1 MERKFRINDELLNQ
15 IFSIDSFCQSE
26 ELKNKIYSVIE
37 EISCDNEVQ
46 AEVFSESTIDDV
58 FTTKNTL
65 KIINLEL

>member
-15 IFSIDSFCQSE
+15 IFSVDSFCQSE

-65 KIINLEL
+65 KIINLE

>member
-1 MERKFRINDELLNQ
+1 MERKFRINDELFNQ
-15 IFSIDSFCQSE
+15 IFSIDSFGQAE

-37 EISCDNEVQ
+37 EVSNDNEAQ

-65 KIINLEL
+65 KIINLK

>member
-58 FTTKNTL
+58 FTTKNTF
-65 KIINLEL
+65 KIINLE

>member
-1 MERKFRINDELLNQ
+1 MERKFRINDELFNQ
-15 IFSIDSFCQSE
+15 IFSIGSSYQSE

-37 EISCDNEVQ
+37 EISCDNEAQ

-65 KIINLEL
+65 KIINLK

>member
-58 FTTKNTL
+58 FTMKNTL
-65 KIINLEL
+65 KIINLE

>member
-37 EISCDNEVQ
+37 KISCDNEVQ

-65 KIINLEL
+65 KIINLE

>member
-1 MERKFRINDELLNQ
+1 MERKFRINDELFNK

-65 KIINLEL
+65 KIINLK

>member
-65 KIINLEL
+65 KIINLE

>member
-1 MERKFRINDELLNQ
+1 MEKKFRINDELFNQ
-15 IFSIDSFCQSE
+15 IFSIDSLCQAE

-37 EISCDNEVQ
+37 DMSCDNEAQ

-65 KIINLEL
+65 KIINLK

>member
-37 EISCDNEVQ
+37 EISCDNEV
-46 AEVFSESTIDDV
+46 
-58 FTTKNTL
+58 
-65 KIINLEL
+65 

>member
-37 EISCDNEVQ
+37 EISCDNEAQ

-65 KIINLEL
+65 KIINLK

>member
-1 MERKFRINDELLNQ
+1 MERKFRINDELFNQ
-15 IFSIDSFCQSE
+15 IFSIGSSCQSE

-37 EISCDNEVQ
+37 EISCDNE

-65 KIINLEL
+65 KIINLK

>member
-1 MERKFRINDELLNQ
+1 MERKFKINDELFNQ
-15 IFSIDSFCQSE
+15 IFPIDSFGQAE

-37 EISCDNEVQ
+37 EIPICNEAQ

-65 KIINLEL
+65 KIINLK

>member
-1 MERKFRINDELLNQ
+1 MERKFKINDELFNHK
-15 IFSIDSFCQSE
+15 FPIDSFGQAE

-37 EISCDNEVQ
+37 EIPICNEAQ

-65 KIINLEL
+65 KIINLK